1 MLTKTQPSNDAAAAV
16 QLAPDEAAID
26 RARGQLDD

>member
-16 QLAPDEAAID
+16 RLALDEAAID